1 MFEDLFSPDT
11 WDTIQRGM
19 GTAGSAFN
27 TVAPIINRGAQLAAG
42 VEGTRRAGQLAAA
55 RGQAQQTLDQMF
67 TPGGEYAQELRKQLE
82 RRDAAAG
89 RRSQYGT
96 RETELMA
103 KLAQQKA
110 SVLTNPQYAAYL
122 TGAQQSPYGPLAGA
136 VGSLTG
142 GQQQGGIKVP
152 NTPPG
157 TSEGLKYLYNSMF
170 APASEASIASG
181 IGGAGSALG
190 ATGLGDVGALGAE
203 GVSGLSGLL
212 PGYAE
217 AGGPQASGIFTNA
230 GGALTGAGGDLAA
243 AGLGGAGSAL
253 SGMGAGS
260 LAGTVGATDALGA
273 LAGGTGFL
281 PAYTGTAGATGLFG
295 GGGGAAGGYGAGTA
309 GAAGGAGAGGGAAGG
324 VGASGFALPAL
335 TALPFLAA
343 LYGFGSG
350 ILGKGDQG
358 NPFTQSQEA
367 MAQNLFNQNKQ
378 GNINTLEDLNK
389 FGGGNVQQYAQQQG
403 LDTSD
408 MQSYDKIR
416 QQLQQQS
423 GGGTFLGNFLSGN
436 LMDNGGG

>member
-11 WDTIQRGM
+11 WDTIQRGI

-42 VEGTRRAGQLAAA
+42 IEGTRNAGQLAAA

-142 GQQQGGIKVP
+142 SNQQGMKVP

-157 TSEGLKYLYNSMF
+157 TSNALSYLYDSMF
-170 APASEASIASG
+170 APASEASIASL
-181 IGGAGSALG
+181 GGAGNALG
-190 ATGLGDVGALGAE
+190 ATGLGDVGMFGGE
-203 GVSGLSGLL
+203 GVSGLSGVL

-217 AGGPQASGIFTNA
+217 AGGPQAQGIFTNA

-260 LAGTVGATDALGA
+260 LAGTVGGADALGA

-281 PAYTGTAGATGLFG
+281 PAYTSTAGTTGLFG
-295 GGGGAAGGYGAGTA
+295 GGAGAAGT
-309 GAAGGAGAGGGAAGG
+309 AAGGAGGGASAGL
-324 VGASGFALPAL
+324 GASGFALPAL

-350 ILGKGDQG
+350 ILGKGDNG

-367 MAQNLFNQNKQ
+367 MAQNLYSQNQK
-378 GNINTLEDLNK
+378 GNINTLADLGK
-389 FGGGNVQQYAQQQG
+389 FGGGNVQNYAQQQG
-403 LDTSD
+403 FDTGD
-408 MQSYDKIR
+408 MNSYDKIR

-423 GGGTFLGNFLSGN
+423 GGGTFLGNWLSGN